1 MKIGHLGAVAWVVIG
16 AAATLRAADGTWI
29 APGGGAWSDTANW
42 QDQAVAEGSGATATF
57 AAAGG
62 AVNNDMTGLALRGV
76 QLGGAGY
83 TFAGNALA
91 LDAAGFITVLGGS
104 HTVGLPLTLGGPT
117 TFTLASGQ
125 TLTVDGAVSGVG
137 SLELY
142 GGRTVLGAANTY
154 AGPTV
159 LVTGILEVASVGALG
174 SSDDDPANLVLGD
187 GTFRYTGPSA
197 TLSRGYTLLPGVSSN
212 RAAVIDIPNA
222 GTTLTVAGK
231 VAAPG
236 GSFIKTGEGTV
247 AYTYPGFQELS
258 KSRTSVAEAT
268 PLVFDENGSAGTNG
282 YALFTVDKGRVI
294 LGAPG
299 QTNQI
304 ASVAWIGSR
313 TLASPRMDITGG
325 VTRFVGSYVTIGR
338 GTGTLASP
346 QQPSLYLSNGAFV
359 EMPSFVMGYWNSQ
372 PNFYSE
378 PYLHIDGATLQVNG
392 DCFLSENASLK
403 STVAVTNGG
412 LFQCDSTPWDRGMSI
427 SQTAGARTDVLVGG
441 GTVRTYQMRL
451 VHCKPIIVV

>member
-62 AVNNDMTGLALRGV
+62 AVNNDMAALALRGV

-104 HTVGLPLTLGGPT
+104 HTVGLPLTLGGDT
-117 TFTLASGQ
+117 AVTLASGQ
-125 TLTVDGAVSGVG
+125 TLTVDGTVSGGG
-137 SLELY
+137 SLKLY

-159 LVTGILEVASVGALG
+159 LVTGTLEVASADALG
-174 SSDDDPANLVLGD
+174 SSDDDPANLVLGE

-247 AYTYPGFQELS
+247 AYTYPGYQEFNRS
-258 KSRTSVAEAT
+258 KLPAEET
-268 PLVFDENGSAGTNG
+268 GLYSYDENGVAATN
-282 YALFTVDKGRVI
+282 YAMFTVEKGRMI
-294 LGAPG
+294 IGAPG
-299 QTNQI
+299 QTNI
-304 ASVAWIGSR
+304 IYAGSGWIGCK
-313 TLASPRMDITGG
+313 TLASPRMDIIGG
-325 VTRFVGSYVTIGR
+325 YTRFVNGWLTVGR
-338 GTGTLASP
+338 GTGTAASP
-346 QQPSLYLSNGAFV
+346 QSPSLHIRDAAVSFEGSGLCLDNANGQANHRCRPLLTVSNSYVQAVSFLFGEDPNVTGRVDVGASSS
-359 EMPSFVMGYWNSQ
+359 MRLLQNPLDAA
-372 PNFYSE
+372 P
-378 PYLHIDGATLQVNG
+378 DGLRPG
-392 DCFLSENASLK
+392 RFLS
-403 STVAVTNGG
+403 
-412 LFQCDSTPWDRGMSI
+412 
-427 SQTAGARTDVLVGG
+427 
-441 GTVRTYQMRL
+441 
-451 VHCKPIIVV
+451 